1 MSQSDLH
8 RGCRQISHIGVQMS
22 EKPSPGLDRRRFL
35 MNTAAAGAAPLFA
48 LGQQVAAVPEAHAQ
62 AVGGGF
68 GTNDPTGAATP
79 DQVQMTTD
87 KPGADFMFEAIR
99 SLGFEYIC
107 ANPGSSYR
115 GLHESLTSVG
125 KNKNPEFIT
134 CCHEE
139 SAVAMAHGYAK
150 IEGKPLG
157 VFIHATVGLMHASMA
172 LYNAYVDRV
181 PIICIQGNL
190 LDSTMRRPSLDFL
203 HSAQD
208 ITAMV
213 RDYVKWDD
221 TPVTLQSFAE
231 SVVRGYRIAM
241 TPPQMPVI
249 VVADMALQEDP
260 IPDGAKLSVPHLT
273 LPHAPVADP
282 AAIDEAAKMLV
293 EADNPVLVLD
303 RSARSQAGIDNLVI
317 LAELLQAPVLDQLG
331 RMNFPSRHYL
341 NQFENTRTL
350 LGSADVIL
358 GLELLDFYGVVNDFH
373 DQLHRAAVP
382 LIKSDAKL
390 IQVTTSDL
398 YMRSNYQDLHR
409 FNPVDLDLPGD
420 SEATVPLLS
429 EAIRKRLTPA
439 RKAAIDQRRAR
450 HQSARAKILDQAR
463 IDATYGWD
471 ARPITVARL
480 CAELWEQLQYE
491 DWSFVS
497 YPKAMSR
504 WPQRLWD
511 MNKPYHFI
519 GGSGGVGIGYNLPAS
534 TGAALANRKHGR
546 ITVNI
551 QGDGDFMYAPG
562 VLWTSA
568 HHQIPLLTLVHNNG
582 GYHAELMQAEMMACR
597 HNRGLDDTGIL
608 TTLRNPTPNYS
619 AIAKGMGVYAEG
631 PIENPADLGPA
642 IKRAIQIVKKGEP
655 ALLDVVSQGR

>member
-1 MSQSDLH
+1 MPDNQNS
-8 RGCRQISHIGVQMS
+8 GF
-22 EKPSPGLDRRRFL
+22 DRRNFL
-35 MNTAAAGAAPLFA
+35 RNAA
-48 LGQQVAAVPEAHAQ
+48 VAAVPLIAQEALTPEPAAAQ
-62 AVGGGF
+62 AVGSGF

-79 DQVQMTTD
+79 AQVQMTTER
-87 KPGADFMFEAIR
+87 PGADFMFEAVR

-115 GLHESLTSVG
+115 GLHEALTSVG
-125 KNKNPEFIT
+125 GNKSPEFIT

-139 SAVAMAHGYAK
+139 QAVAMAHGFAK
-150 IEGKPLG
+150 IENKPLG
-157 VFIHATVGLMHASMA
+157 VFIHATVGLMHASMG
-172 LYNAYVDRV
+172 LYNAYIDRA
-181 PIICIQGNL
+181 PIVCIQGNL

-249 VVADMALQEDP
+249 VVADMALQENP
-260 IPDGAKLSVPHLT
+260 IPEGAKLSVPKLV

-282 AAIDEAAKMLV
+282 AAIEEAAQMLIAA
-293 EADNPVLVLD
+293 ENPVLVLD
-303 RSARSQAGIDNLVI
+303 RSARTQAGIDNLVT

-341 NQFENTRTL
+341 NQFENTRRL
-350 LGSADVIL
+350 LGDADVIL
-358 GLELLDFYGVVNDFH
+358 GLELLDFYGVVNAFH
-373 DQLHRAAVP
+373 DQLHRAAEP
-382 LIKSDAKL
+382 LIKPTAKL
-390 IQVTTSDL
+390 IQVSNSDL

-420 SEATVPLLS
+420 SEATVPLLI
-429 EAIRKRLTPA
+429 EAIRKRMTPA
-439 RKAAIDQRRAR
+439 RKSVIDQRRQKHEA
-450 HQSARAKILDQAR
+450 ARAAILDRAR
-463 IDATYGWD
+463 LDATYGWD
-471 ARPITVARL
+471 ARPISVARI
-480 CAELWEQLQYE
+480 CAELWEQLQHE

-497 YPKAMSR
+497 YPKALSR
-504 WPQRLWD
+504 WPQRLWE

-519 GGSGGVGIGYNLPAS
+519 GGSGGVGIGYNLPAA

-546 ITVNI
+546 ITLNI
-551 QGDGDFMYAPG
+551 QGDGDFMYGPAS
-562 VLWTSA
+562 LWTSA
-568 HHQIPLLTLVHNNG
+568 HHKIPMLTLVHNNG
-582 GYHAELMQAEMMACR
+582 GYHAEVMQAQMMASR
-597 HNRGLDDTGIL
+597 HNRGMEDTGIL
-608 TTLRNPTPNYS
+608 TTLKNPVPNYS
-619 AIAKGMGVYAEG
+619 VVAKGMGIYAEG
-631 PIENPADLGPA
+631 PIDNPADLGPA
-642 IKRAIQIVKKGEP
+642 LKRAIAVVKKGEP

>member
-1 MSQSDLH
+1 MP
-8 RGCRQISHIGVQMS
+8 
-22 EKPSPGLDRRRFL
+22 EKPLTGFDRRQFL
-35 MNTAAAGAAPLFA
+35 RNAAVAGVAPLLGSNPPAAAESAPD
-48 LGQQVAAVPEAHAQ
+48 QQ

-79 DQVQMTTD
+79 ADVQMITE

-99 SLGFEYIC
+99 SLGFDYIC
-107 ANPGSSYR
+107 ANPGSSFR
-115 GLHESLTSVG
+115 GLHEALTSIG
-125 KNKNPEFIT
+125 KNKSPEFIT

-241 TPPQMPVI
+241 TPPQMPVV
-249 VVADMALQEDP
+249 VVADMALQENP

-273 LPHAPVADP
+273 LPHSPVADP
-282 AAIDEAAKMLV
+282 GAIDEAAKMLV
-293 EADNPVLVLD
+293 EAENPVLVLD
-303 RSARSQAGIDNLVI
+303 RSARSQAGLDNLVT
-317 LAELLQAPVLDQLG
+317 LAELIQAPVLDQLG

-341 NQFENTRTL
+341 NQFENSRRL
-350 LGSADVIL
+350 LGEADVIL

-373 DQLHRAAVP
+373 DQLHRSADP
-382 LIKSDAKL
+382 LTKPGAKL

-420 SEATVPLLS
+420 SEATVPLLI
-429 EAIRKRLTPA
+429 EAIRKRMTSS
-439 RKAAIDQRRAR
+439 RKSAIDQRRAK
-450 HQSARAKILDQAR
+450 HEAARARILQQAR
-463 IDATYGWD
+463 TDATYAWD
-471 ARPITVARL
+471 ARPITVARI
-480 CAELWEQLQYE
+480 CAELWEQLATE

-497 YPKAMSR
+497 YPKAMGR

-519 GGSGGVGIGYNLPAS
+519 GGSGGVGIGYTLPAA
-534 TGAALANRKHGR
+534 TGAALANRKYGR

-568 HHQIPLLTLVHNNG
+568 HHKIPMLTLVHNNG
-582 GYHAELMQAEMMACR
+582 GYHAELMQAQMMASR
-597 HNRGLDDTGIL
+597 HNRGMEDTHIL
-608 TTLRNPTPNYS
+608 TSLRDPSPNYA

-642 IKRAIQIVKKGEP
+642 IRRAIQIVKKGEP